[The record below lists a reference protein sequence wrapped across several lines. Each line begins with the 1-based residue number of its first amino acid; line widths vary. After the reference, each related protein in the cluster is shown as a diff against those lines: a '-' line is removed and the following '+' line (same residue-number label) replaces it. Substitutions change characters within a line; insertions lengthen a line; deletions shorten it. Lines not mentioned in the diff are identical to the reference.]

1 MTCGNAS
8 LQAAKANKNDEFFT
22 RLSDI
27 ENELPHYR
35 EHFKGRTVYCN
46 CDCPETSN
54 FWRFFAVHF
63 EDYDLNRLIATFK
76 GPHAYQSE
84 MRRSGGVL
92 TETRHRLLQDGSFQ
106 SPECVQYL
114 RQADIIAT
122 NPPFSLWREYLSLLT
137 AHQKKFVII
146 GPLHAITY
154 KTVFPLLQGGKLWLG
169 NSAVGA
175 FLTPGGDVQK
185 FGNIFWYTN
194 LDRPQRH
201 IPLPLSCRYSP
212 ELYPKYA
219 NYDAIEVGSVSQL
232 PGDYD
237 GAMGVPVSFLRRHCP
252 AQFEILGLSSTLAA
266 AIPEGLPKHLRG
278 GIRFY
283 LKDQD
288 GSCRRMYERLVIR
301 RIQSKTATIS

>member
-1 MTCGNAS
+1 MCNNAN
-8 LQAAKANKNDEFFT
+8 LQAARAKKNDEFFT

-27 ENELPHYR
+27 EAELPHYQK
-35 EHFKGRTVYCN
+35 HFKGRTVYCN

-63 EDYDLNRLIATFK
+63 EDYGLKRLIATFK
-76 GPHAYQSE
+76 GPTAY
-84 MRRSGGVL
+84 L
-92 TETRHRLLQDGSFQ
+92 TEMKFSCGCRSVTRQQLLQGGDFQ

-114 RQADIIAT
+114 RQADIIVT

-137 AHQKKFVII
+137 AYRKDFLII
-146 GPLHAITY
+146 GPMHAITY

-169 NSAVGA
+169 NSAVQA
-175 FLTPGGDVQK
+175 FQTPGGNLSK

-194 LDRPQRH
+194 LDYPKRH
-201 IPLPLSCRYSP
+201 VPLPLSCHYSP
-212 ELYPKYA
+212 ELYPKYV
-219 NYDAIEVGSVSQL
+219 NYDAVEVGKVALL

-252 AQFEILGLSSTLAA
+252 AQFEILGLSNTVGA
-266 AIPEGLPKHLRG
+266 AIPEDLPRHLRG

-283 LKDQD
+283 LRDRD
-288 GSCRRMYERLVIR
+288 GNYRRMYERLVI
-301 RIQSKTATIS
+301 QKK